1 MAIPQFLPE
10 RTLNELS
17 SDFVVLGEGY
27 QAIEEIV
34 SFAKGK
40 IQKNKISSVAY
51 IENDKFFK
59 NEINELI
66 KDIGTLPRINWH
78 KVNTK
83 DFRAHNWHCFGDN
96 INNRSPYAIIWTNQG
111 CPYPCNFCSINN
123 IFGKRRYRLREM
135 KDVVDEID
143 VLYNEFNIRNLK
155 ILDELFVFKNPRLD
169 EFCDLLEERN
179 YDLNMW
185 CFARTD
191 TVTPEI
197 LKRLKKVGVNW
208 VAYGFESFDG
218 EILEATRKK

>member
-1 MAIPQFLPE
+1 
-10 RTLNELS
+10 
-17 SDFVVLGEGY
+17 
-27 QAIEEIV
+27 
-34 SFAKGK
+34 
-40 IQKNKISSVAY
+40 
-51 IENDKFFK
+51 
-59 NEINELI
+59 
-66 KDIGTLPRINWH
+66 
-78 KVNTK
+78 
-83 DFRAHNWHCFGDN
+83 
-96 INNRSPYAIIWTNQG
+96 
-111 CPYPCNFCSINN
+111 
-123 IFGKRRYRLREM
+123 M

-218 EILEATRKK
+218 EILEATRKKVKQMSLIQLNGQKMQI